1 MNLYSKP
8 VPATNELLTSIP
20 AVTGLVNTVDQT
32 IRFKQASFK
41 LGVAA
46 LQRLVP
52 VAQGSSN
59 QSSIVALFLLSCH
72 DTFRYSFSLSEFR
85 LLNLK
90 IYQDCMAV
98 LNLNWSPEKPLHGY
112 LKNGDIIFQQ
122 LATRFSPKA
131 PVQEL
136 NSEN

>member
-1 MNLYSKP
+1 MNRYSKP
-8 VPATNELLTSIP
+8 IPATNELLTSVVP
-20 AVTGLVNTVDQT
+20 VTGLVNTVDQT
-32 IRFKQASFK
+32 IRFKHSSFK

-52 VAQGSSN
+52 IAQGSSN
-59 QSSIVALFLLSCH
+59 QSIIIALFLLSCH

-85 LLNLK
+85 LLDLK

-98 LNLNWSPEKPLHGY
+98 LNLNWAPEKPLHGY
-112 LKNGDIIFQQ
+112 LKNGDIIFQE

-131 PVQEL
+131 AVQEL
-136 NSEN
+136 SSEN